1 MKTQS
6 FFVVLFLFTFF
17 LSCKK
22 DTDDN
27 AIKTK
32 TELLTSKTWIYDEY
46 FINYNSANTVLA
58 YKRGKPNN
66 SLNLSS
72 NRSVFNADGT
82 TSEINQNGTSVPGTW
97 KFINNETQTQVTNS
111 VGTFTANIISLT
123 DDSFIWLDPNSSSGT
138 YAKMIPQ

>member
-1 MKTQS
+1 MKTQA
-6 FFVVLFLFTFF
+6 FFAIFFLSIIS

-22 DTDDN
+22 DVTD
-27 AIKTK
+27 APKTK

-46 FINYNSANTVLA
+46 FTNYNSANTALA
-58 YKRGKPNN
+58 YKRGKANN
-66 SLNLSS
+66 SINLSL
-72 NRSVFNADGT
+72 NRSKFNTDGT

-97 KFINNETQTQVTNS
+97 KFINNDTQTQVTNA

-123 DDSFIWLDPNSSSGT
+123 DDSFIWLDPNASGGT